1 MNNVHIRSVFS
12 THDFIVEQNGLRS
25 GYFFL
30 SNQLNPYQWNILC
43 RYLASTSDSL
53 VFQIFCIGNWDERRR
68 RRLLC
73 VRLTGHISESLD
85 TWDTR
90 RSTHWSWASTRSIP
104 LVDTTHRLWTRVGMG
119 SLHCLHLSKCYVRQN
134 KHFIFP
140 LFNQC
145 QSRSSRV
152 KISFTT
158 RIGCVFL
165 YQTTPVQLLPV
176 VTPVPDS
183 LSHPI
188 PRGNCRLYMLIV
200 QYTPSSTQASKS

>member
-119 SLHCLHLSKCYVRQN
+119 SLHCLHHSKCFVRQN
-134 KHFIFP
+134 KHFISQIFKRG
-140 LFNQC
+140 FSSSSI
-145 QSRSSRV
+145 QSMPKSFLSR
-152 KISFTT
+152 
-158 RIGCVFL
+158 
-165 YQTTPVQLLPV
+165 
-176 VTPVPDS
+176 
-183 LSHPI
+183 
-188 PRGNCRLYMLIV
+188 
-200 QYTPSSTQASKS
+200 